1 MKRLNKGFTLIEL
14 LVVIAIIGILATTLA
29 PKLREQLAKAK
40 DSKAIAVLG
49 SARTVANIMF
59 VEEIIKGTEIKN
71 GASTSGAI
79 TLVKIKDR
87 LDANAKTVYAG
98 SGGNDA
104 TYLKIGGSKDENGN
118 IVEYGNFSPLYYP
131 MIENDSIELNFY
143 GVAIKKDSNP
153 SIELGEYS
161 MEGKKW
167 LDY

>member
-49 SARTVANIMF
+49 SARTVVNIMF
-59 VEEIIKGTEIKN
+59 VEETIKGTEIKN
-71 GASTSGAI
+71 GVSTSGAI

-87 LDANAKTVYAG
+87 LDANSKTVYAD

-104 TYLKIGGSKDENGN
+104 TYLKIGGSKDKNGD
-118 IVEYGNFSPLYYP
+118 VMEYGNFSPLYYP
-131 MIENDSIELNFY
+131 IIENDSIELNFF
-143 GVAIKKDSNP
+143 GFAMKKGSSSPIK
-153 SIELGEYS
+153 LGEYS